1 LKKNIVFII
10 AILSIVVLLT
20 GCAPAPTAP
29 PPNQQ
34 PTTASLTVLSSDY
47 YCYGYVWVNGMSTG
61 KYLDFN
67 GSVVI
72 TGLTPGTTTSVQ
84 LRDQYG
90 YSSHMEYIV
99 LQPGSNNM
107 VNFTYWL

>member
-1 LKKNIVFII
+1 MKKNILLII
-10 AILSIVVLLT
+10 AILSILVLLT
-20 GCAPAPTAP
+20 GCAASVP
-29 PPNQQ
+29 PPPQNTQ
-34 PTTASLTVLSSDY
+34 PASASLTVLSSDY

>member
-1 LKKNIVFII
+1 MKKNIVFII

-20 GCAPAPTAP
+20 GCAASVPAPT
-29 PPNQQ
+29 PNPQ
-34 PTTASLTVLSSDY
+34 PTSASLTVLSSDY
-47 YCYGYVWVNGMSTG
+47 WCYGYVWVNGMSTG

-67 GSVVI
+67 GSQVI

-90 YSSHMEYIV
+90 ASSHMEYIV

>member
-1 LKKNIVFII
+1 MKKNIVFII

-20 GCAPAPTAP
+20 GCAASVP
-29 PPNQQ
+29 PPPQNTQ
-34 PTTASLTVLSSDY
+34 PASASLTVLSSDY
-47 YCYGYVWVNGMSTG
+47 WCYGYVWVNGMSTG

>member
-10 AILSIVVLLT
+10 AILSIVVLLA
-20 GCAPAPTAP
+20 GCAASVPTP
-29 PPNQQ
+29 SPTPQ
-34 PTTASLTVLSSDY
+34 PSTASLTVLSSDY
-47 YCYGYVWVNGMSTG
+47 YCYGYVWVNGLSTG

-72 TGLTPGTTTSVQ
+72 SGLTPGTTTSVQ

-90 YSSHMEYIV
+90 FSSHMEYIV